1 MAKRLTDQQIEE
13 IIRNFINGQTID
25 DLSNNFSCTKL
36 TISRNLKKNLGEIVY
51 YDLLKKNKFLKE
63 SSKDIEKKNIKNYE
77 IKTYGDKALDKE
89 NNPETNPNNLSD
101 SSLFFEIAPLDLDID
116 NEPQKDLSSIPITDI
131 SFPKVVYLIVD
142 NKIELIPK
150 FLRDY
155 PEWQFLP
162 KDDLGRKTLKIYF
175 DLKNAKRDCNKDQKV
190 IKVPN
195 PEVFKIVAP
204 LLISRGISRLV
215 SSDKLIAL

>member
-1 MAKRLTDQQIEE
+1 MAKRLTDQQIEG
-13 IIRNFINGQTID
+13 IIRNFINGKTID

-51 YDLLKKNKFLKE
+51 YDLIKKNKFLKE
-63 SSKDIEKKNIKNYE
+63 SSKDTEKKNIKNSE

-89 NNPETNPNNLSD
+89 NNPETNPNNFSD
-101 SSLFFEIAPLDLDID
+101 SSLFFEIAPLNLDID

-150 FLRDY
+150 FLKDY

>member
-1 MAKRLTDQQIEE
+1 M
-13 IIRNFINGQTID
+13 NGQTID

-77 IKTYGDKALDKE
+77 IKTYGDKSLDKE

-150 FLRDY
+150 FLKDY